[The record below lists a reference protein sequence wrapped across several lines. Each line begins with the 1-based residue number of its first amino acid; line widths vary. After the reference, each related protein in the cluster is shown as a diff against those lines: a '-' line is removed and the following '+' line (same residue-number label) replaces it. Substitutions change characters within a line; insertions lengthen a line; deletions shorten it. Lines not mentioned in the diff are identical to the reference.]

1 MRTPIRYAGGKS
13 RAYDFISSYIPFWP
27 RPKRIISPFFGGG
40 SLEVRWASELGIEVQ
55 GYDVFNVL
63 VNYWKH
69 QINNPKG
76 LYNILKGLEPT
87 KEQYD
92 EIKDILLHW
101 DKVQELFKNW
111 KTDHYDRTSKP
122 LDDELGAAYYWFNH
136 NLSYGPM
143 FLGWFSSIYL
153 KKDSLY
159 ENSINRVRDFSVSN
173 LSVDCGSFED
183 TITAHDNDFLYLDP
197 PYFMESKEG
206 DDDNKMFKAIY
217 PNSNFPVHHTHFDHE
232 KLRDLLHSHNGP
244 FILSYNDCEW
254 VRENYKAFK
263 FKFPKWAY
271 SYGQGE
277 TRIGKNKDNN
287 DPKESHEILI
297 IKE

>member
-27 RPKRIISPFFGGG
+27 RPKRIISPFMGGG
-40 SLEVRWASELGIEVQ
+40 SLEVRWAHEMGIEVKAF
-55 GYDVFNVL
+55 DVFDVL
-63 VNYWKH
+63 VNYWQH
-69 QINNPKG
+69 QINSPQR
-76 LYNILKGLEPT
+76 LYDILKSLEPT

-101 DKVQELFKNW
+101 DKVQDMFKDW
-111 KTDHYDRTSKP
+111 KTDYYDRKSTP

-153 KKDSLY
+153 KKESLY
-159 ENSINRVRDFSVSN
+159 ENSLKRVRDFSCPN
-173 LSVDCGSFED
+173 LSVKQSSFD
-183 TITAHDNDFLYLDP
+183 KVIPNYKKDFIYADP
-197 PYFMESKEG
+197 PYYMEKSE
-206 DDDNKMFKAIY
+206 DNKMFKAIY
-217 PNSNFPVHHTHFDHE
+217 PNSNFALHHLHFDHE
-232 KLRDLLHSHNGP
+232 LLRDQLHSHEGK
-244 FILSYNDCEW
+244 FLLSYNDCDW
-254 VRENYKAFK
+254 VRENYKGFK
-263 FKFPKWAY
+263 FKTPEWAY

-277 TRIGKNKDNN
+277 TRIGKNKKNN
-287 DPKESHEILI
+287 DPKQSHEILI